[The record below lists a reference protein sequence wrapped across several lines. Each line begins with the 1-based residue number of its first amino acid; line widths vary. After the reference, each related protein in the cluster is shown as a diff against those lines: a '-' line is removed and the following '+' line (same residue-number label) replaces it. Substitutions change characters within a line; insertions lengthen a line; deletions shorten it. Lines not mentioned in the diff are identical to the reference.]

1 MIINLISGPRNIS
14 TAMMY
19 SFAQRTDTT
28 VIDEPFYGYYLKK
41 TGIIHPGYEQIIQS
55 MSTDI
60 EEVTSNILN
69 RDKNGKIIFLK
80 NMAHHHIGISDS
92 FLFSCVNIF
101 LIRNPAE
108 LILSFSKV
116 ITLPTLDDI
125 GIEKSLE
132 LYQHLLKNK
141 QRTFVIDAGELLKNP
156 LAMLEKI
163 CNSIQIP
170 FDKAMLSWS
179 AGARQEDGVWAKY
192 WYKQLHKTTGFTKS
206 EPKDVLIPEH
216 LQPLCDNAM
225 EYYQKLYTVSIKN
238 T

>member
-19 SFAQRTDTT
+19 SFAQRKDTT

-41 TGIIHPGYEQIIQS
+41 TGIIHPGNEQIIQS

-60 EEVTSNILN
+60 EEVTSSILE
-69 RDKNGKIIFLK
+69 RDKKGQIFFLK

-92 FLFSCVNIF
+92 FLFSCENIF

-116 ITLPTLDDI
+116 IASPAMDDI
-125 GIEKSLE
+125 GIKKSLE
-132 LYQHLLKNK
+132 LYQHLLINK
-141 QRTFVIDAGELLKNP
+141 QRAFVIDAGELLKNP
-156 LAMLEKI
+156 TAILEKI
-163 CNSIQIP
+163 CNSILIP
-170 FDKAMLSWS
+170 FDRAMLSWK
-179 AGARQEDGVWAKY
+179 AGARPEDGVWAKY
-192 WYKQLHKTTGFTKS
+192 WYNQLHKTTGFTKS
-206 EPKDVLIPEH
+206 EPKDVTVPPN
-216 LQPLCDNAM
+216 LQPLYNSAM
-225 EYYQKLYTVSIKN
+225 EYYQKLYAVSIKN

>member
-19 SFAQRTDTT
+19 SFAQRKDTT

-41 TGIIHPGYEQIIQS
+41 TGIIHPGYQQIIQS

-60 EEVTSNILN
+60 GEVTNHLLLRN
-69 RDKNGKIIFLK
+69 EEKRIIFLK
-80 NMAHHHIGISDS
+80 NMAHHHIDIDDH
-92 FLFSCVNIF
+92 FFFSVVNVF

-116 ITLPTLDDI
+116 IEAPTLDDI
-125 GIEKSLE
+125 GIRKSLE
-132 LYQHLLKNK
+132 LYQYLLKNK
-141 QRTFVIDAGELLKNP
+141 KPAIVIDAGELLKNP
-156 LAMLEKI
+156 PAMLEKV
-163 CNSIQIP
+163 CNSIPIP
-170 FDKAMLSWS
+170 FDKAMLSWQ
-179 AGARQEDGVWAKY
+179 AGARPEDGVWAKY

-206 EPKDVLIPEH
+206 EHKDVVVPAH
-216 LQPLCDNAM
+216 LQRLCDSAM
-225 EYYQKLYTVSIKN
+225 EFYQKLYAVSIKN